1 MPSTRFRLLL
11 TLLLGCACLQAAP
24 PSFDARR
31 DYDTY
36 NCVPGQSGLLT
47 IADVNGDGIPDVV
60 CPNVLL
66 GNGDGTFRV
75 GPTLQAENDY
85 GNLIAI
91 DVNRDG
97 KIDLVFPAYEN
108 SLFGVGVMLGR
119 GNGSFQNP
127 VYYLSGIND
136 RTYDDFGVPLV
147 SGDFNGDGILD
158 LAELGKSEI
167 VVLLGTSAGTFNA
180 EPPITLTYTGNE
192 SSVSL
197 AAIDMTGDGRLDL
210 VVDAADAIYVLRGN
224 GDGTFQSP
232 LITATESDAGYGD
245 MAVADINQD
254 GFPDVAL
261 GDVYSSNILIY
272 PGKGNGRFGLP
283 RTVYL
288 PGGNLAFVVADVNGD
303 GIPDLVNGGVEIA
316 LGEGNWKFKAPVYY
330 EVNEDIIGGS
340 PSIGV
345 VDLRNDGRMDI
356 LGGTEKVSVLLN
368 VGNGKYEDG
377 VQTLVTGGDIACSAA
392 GDFNGDGIPD
402 LAISNNAE
410 ILIYLGT
417 GKSAAP
423 FKAGATYTVT
433 SADCPAA
440 GELNGDGIVDL
451 LVPSGYLNA
460 AGSAIAFLGNG
471 DGTFRQGPSSPVP
484 SIGYFALAD
493 FNGDGILDYAT
504 TTNQLAL
511 GKGDGSFGAPSG
523 YENDNITFFT
533 IEAADLNGDGKGDI
547 VLTDYIGDA
556 IYVLLS
562 SATGFQQ
569 TAIHGSGLP
578 GYITLGDLNGDGI
591 IDMAVAEGTGV
602 GIYLNDGSGGFGPAI
617 QMRDPMSDGGGVAV
631 IADVNGDGIADIA
644 FQGDASADIFL
655 GMGAGTFA
663 APFFLG
669 TGNDSYGLYALNVHG
684 QSPNHGTPDLI
695 EMDGTGVIYTLLNL
709 TK

>member
-1 MPSTRFRLLL
+1 MPSTRFRLPL
-11 TLLLGCACLQAAP
+11 TLLLGCVCLQAAP

-36 NCVPGQSGLLT
+36 NCVAGQSGVLT

-60 CPNVLL
+60 CASVLL

-75 GPTLQAENDY
+75 GPTVQAENEY
-85 GNLIAI
+85 GNAIAI

-97 KIDLVFPAYEN
+97 KLDLVFPAYEN

-127 VYYLSGIND
+127 IYYLSSIND

-167 VVLLGTSAGTFNA
+167 VVLLGTAAGTFNA

-224 GDGTFQSP
+224 GDGTFQAP
-232 LITATESDAGYGD
+232 LITATESDAGLGA

-288 PGGNLAFVVADVNGD
+288 PGGNLAFVVADENGD
-303 GIPDLVNGGVEIA
+303 GIPDLVNAGVEIA
-316 LGEGNWKFKAPVYY
+316 FGEGNFRFKSPIYY
-330 EVNEDIIGGS
+330 EVNEDQLGVS
-340 PSIGV
+340 PQIGV
-345 VDLRNDGRMDI
+345 FDLRNNGRMDV
-356 LGGTEKVSVLLN
+356 LGGSNKLSVLLDS
-368 VGNGKYEDG
+368 GNGKLEDG
-377 VQTLVTGGDIACSAA
+377 VQTVVAGGDIACSAT

-417 GKSAAP
+417 GKAAAP

-433 SADCPAA
+433 GADCPVA
-440 GELNGDGIVDL
+440 GDLNGDGIVDL
-451 LVPSGYLNA
+451 LVPSGSLNG

-471 DGTFRQGPSSPVP
+471 DGTFTQGPSSPVP

-523 YENDNITFFT
+523 YETDNIDFFS
-533 IEAADLNGDGKGDI
+533 ISAADLNGDGKADI
-547 VLTDYIGDA
+547 ALTDFIGDT

-578 GYITLGDLNGDGI
+578 GYITFGDLNGDGI
-591 IDMAVAEGTGV
+591 TDMAVAEGTGV
-602 GIYLNDGSGGFGPAI
+602 GIYLNNGSGAFGAAI
-617 QMRDPMSDGGGVAV
+617 QLRDPMSDGGAAV
-631 IADVNGDGIADIA
+631 IGDLNGDGIVDIA
-644 FQGDASADIFL
+644 FQGIASADIFL
-655 GMGAGTFA
+655 GQGAATFA
-663 APFFLG
+663 APFSLG
-669 TGNDSYGLYALNVHG
+669 TANDPSQLFALNTQG
-684 QSPNHGTPDLI
+684 QSAAHGTPDLV
-695 EMDGTGVIYTLLNL
+695 ELDATGLIYTLLNL
-709 TK
+709 TR

>member
-11 TLLLGCACLQAAP
+11 LLLLGCVCLQAAP

-36 NCVPGQSGLLT
+36 NCVAGQSGVLT

-60 CPNVLL
+60 CASVLL

-75 GPTLQAENDY
+75 GPTVQAESEY
-85 GNLIAI
+85 GNAIAI

-97 KIDLVFPAYEN
+97 KLDLVFPAYEN

-127 VYYLSGIND
+127 IYYLSSIND

-167 VVLLGTSAGTFNA
+167 VVLLGTAAGTFNA

-232 LITATESDAGYGD
+232 LITATESDAGFGN

-272 PGKGNGRFGLP
+272 PGRGNGKFGLP

-316 LGEGNWKFKAPVYY
+316 FGEGNFRFKSPIYY
-330 EVNEDIIGGS
+330 EVNEDQLGVS
-340 PSIGV
+340 PQIGV
-345 VDLRNDGRMDI
+345 VDLRNNGRMDV
-356 LGGTEKVSVLLN
+356 LGGSDKVSVLLN
-368 VGNGKYEDG
+368 TGNGKLEDG
-377 VQTLVTGGDIACSAA
+377 VQTVVAGGDIACSAT

-417 GKSAAP
+417 GKSATP
-423 FKAGATYTVT
+423 FKAGATYTLTV
-433 SADCPAA
+433 ADCPAV
-440 GELNGDGIVDL
+440 GDLNRDGIVDL
-451 LVPSGYLNA
+451 LVPNGDVNG
-460 AGSAIAFLGNG
+460 AGAVTAFLGNG
-471 DGTFRQGPSSPVP
+471 DGTFTPGPSSPVS
-484 SIGYFALAD
+484 SIGFFVLAD

-504 TTNQLAL
+504 NTNELAL
-511 GKGDGSFGAPSG
+511 GKGDGSFGAPSS
-523 YENDNITFFT
+523 YESDNIDFFS
-533 IEAADLNGDGKGDI
+533 IGAADLNGDGKADI
-547 VLTDYIGDA
+547 VLTDFLGDT

-562 SATGFQQ
+562 SGTGFQQ

-578 GYITLGDLNGDGI
+578 GYITLGDVNGDGI
-591 IDMAVAEGTGV
+591 TDMAVAEGTGV
-602 GIYLNDGSGGFGPAI
+602 GIYLNDGSGAFGAAI
-617 QMRDPMSDGGGVAV
+617 QLRDPLSDGGVAV
-631 IADVNGDGIADIA
+631 IGDLNGDGIADIA
-644 FQGDASADIFL
+644 FQGIASTDVFL
-655 GMGAGTFA
+655 GQGAATFA

-669 TGNDSYGLYALNVHG
+669 AGNDPYGLYALNLHG
-684 QSPNHGTPDLI
+684 QNPNHGTPDLI

>member
-11 TLLLGCACLQAAP
+11 LLLLLGCVCLQAAP

-36 NCVPGQSGLLT
+36 NCVAGQSGVLT

-60 CPNVLL
+60 CASVLL

-75 GPTLQAENDY
+75 GPTVQAESEY
-85 GNLIAI
+85 GNAIAI

-97 KIDLVFPAYEN
+97 KLDLVFPAYEN

-127 VYYLSGIND
+127 IYYLSSIND

-167 VVLLGTSAGTFNA
+167 VVLLGTAAGTFNA

-224 GDGTFQSP
+224 GDGTFQAP

-254 GFPDVAL
+254 GYPDVAL

-316 LGEGNWKFKAPVYY
+316 LGEGNWKFKTPVYY
-330 EVNEDIIGGS
+330 EVNEDLIGGS
-340 PSIGV
+340 PQIGV
-345 VDLRNDGRMDI
+345 VDLRNNGRMDV

-368 VGNGKYEDG
+368 VGNGKLEDG
-377 VQTLVTGGDIACSAA
+377 VQTAVAGGYVACTAT

-410 ILIYLGT
+410 IEIYLGT
-417 GKSAAP
+417 GKAAAP
-423 FKAGATYTVT
+423 FKEGATYTVAG
-433 SADCPAA
+433 ADCPVA
-440 GELNGDGIVDL
+440 GDLNGDGIVDL
-451 LVPSGYLNA
+451 LVPSGSLNG

-471 DGTFRQGPSSPVP
+471 DGTFTQGPSSPVQ

-511 GKGDGSFGAPSG
+511 GKGDGSFGVPSG
-523 YENDNITFFT
+523 YETDNIDFFS
-533 IEAADLNGDGKGDI
+533 ISAADLNGDGKADI
-547 VLTDYIGDA
+547 ALTDFIGDT

-578 GYITLGDLNGDGI
+578 GYITFGDLNGDGI
-591 IDMAVAEGTGV
+591 TDMAVAEGTGI
-602 GIYLNDGSGGFGPAI
+602 GIYLNNGSGAFGAAI
-617 QMRDPMSDGGGVAV
+617 QLRDSMSDGGVAV
-631 IADVNGDGIADIA
+631 IGDLNGDGIVDIA
-644 FQGDASADIFL
+644 FQGIASADIFL
-655 GMGAGTFA
+655 GEGAATFA
-663 APFFLG
+663 APFSLG
-669 TGNDSYGLYALNVHG
+669 TANDPSQLFALNTQG
-684 QSPNHGTPDLI
+684 QSAGRGTPDLV
-695 EMDGTGVIYTLLNL
+695 ELDATGVIYTLLNL